1 MIIPILMNLDF
12 ASGGVVAAA
21 TPSSN
26 RVRGFA
32 RTRRRPMFY
41 NFLIWLL
48 GM

>member
-1 MIIPILMNLDF
+1 MSLAALMNLGF
-12 ASGGVVAAA
+12 AGGGVAVAA

-41 NFLIWLL
+41 TFLIWLL
-48 GM
+48 K